1 MKKILTVLAAGL
13 LASAYAYSQDAAGVA
28 MEFAARPTD
37 PVSYAQGGTTA
48 FYSAAVRLEDEKPGV
63 TASLMFAPFKTKA
76 TKATDM
82 GANVFLKTGRLA
94 FGVSGFRETGES
106 MDIIN
111 AQGQLDG
118 TFKPS
123 NTALGAS
130 VAFNI
135 LPAYDLNVGV
145 TARYLESKLTDSDK
159 LNTVAFDVMFSGD
172 IQKESMEVAVGVTNV
187 GGKVKGADGT
197 KYPIPGAF
205 TVAYKY
211 YCDLAP
217 AHALDLR
224 VQEDIF
230 FKGGNR
236 SAVGAQYTYNNM
248 LSARLG
254 YTKGKKTVLPD
265 YFSAGA
271 GLSLKGLS
279 LDVAV
284 LFGDLAGTIIA
295 GLKYS
300 F

>member
-130 VAFNI
+130 VAFNMNH
-135 LPAYDLNVGV
+135 LLNIGLSV
-145 TARYLESKLTDSDK
+145 RYLENKLTSSAK
-159 LNTVAFDVMFSGD
+159 LNTISIDLMAAGGKAGFQYAAG
-172 IQKESMEVAVGVTNV
+172 ITNL
-187 GGKVKGADGT
+187 GGKVKADDGS
-197 KYPIPGAF
+197 KYSIPSAA
-205 TVAYKY
+205 TVAGKY
-211 YCDLAP
+211 AYESGKHGIEGKLQGDY
-217 AHALDLR
+217 
-224 VQEDIF
+224 F
-230 FKGGNR
+230 FKGGIR
-236 SAVGAQYTYNNM
+236 MGIGTQYSYDKKFF
-248 LSARLG
+248 ARAG
-254 YTKGKKTVLPD
+254 YCYGGDTVLPK
-265 YFSAGA
+265 YFSLGA
-271 GLSLKGLS
+271 GVKLGGFS
-279 LDVAV
+279 LDVAA
-284 LFGDLAGTIIA
+284 LFGDLSGTFIA
-295 GLKYS
+295 GLTYK